1 MQINLRIE
9 RLILDGIPLSS
20 ADQAELAASLQLELG
35 RLLSMEAGSQPWQ
48 TLDGQN
54 HLQAGAIRY
63 QPGSNPIHLG
73 REIAA
78 NLHQSFQRKAS
89 EPPSEPA

>member
-63 QPGSNPIHLG
+63 QPGSTPTHLG

-78 NLHQSFQRKAS
+78 NLHRSFQINAS